1 MCCAQIGQRDLFE
14 ARVLDAIEK
23 YQKGTVAT
31 LSFLTP
37 GERKRAERILCAAG
51 VLGLVWSFGGYP
63 DAERASLFL
72 LPEYLTDCLSAPLNE
87 CGNEEI
93 SALLGEELDEA
104 VCAVRIKGSGFR
116 TLSHR
121 DFLGSILG
129 LGIARDALGDVAV
142 QDAHTAVVFCPRTLA
157 RFLLTS
163 LERVGSDAVRV
174 FDYVPD
180 EHFTDG
186 RNYQPVSDTVSSARL
201 DCVVAALC
209 RLSRGDAAAAI
220 QAGRVTLR
228 FLPCESVSTT
238 VCEGDVLSVR
248 GCGKFRITELSMP
261 TRKGRLVLKA
271 QQYM

>member
-23 YQKGTVAT
+23 HQKGIVAT

-37 GERKRAERILCAAG
+37 GERKRAERILRAAG
-51 VLGLVWSFGGYP
+51 VLGQAWSFGGYP

-72 LPEYLTDCLSAPLNE
+72 LPEYLTDCLGAPLAE
-87 CGNEEI
+87 CDSSEVC
-93 SALLGEELDEA
+93 ALLGEELNDA

-142 QDAHTAVVFCPRTLA
+142 QDAHTAVVFGPRALVQ
-157 RFLLTS
+157 FLLNS
-163 LERVGSDAVRV
+163 LERVGADAVRV
-174 FDYVPD
+174 SEYVLD
-180 EHFTDG
+180 ENFTDG
-186 RNYQPVSDTVSSARL
+186 RHYQPVNDTVASARL

-209 RLSRGDAAAAI
+209 SLSRDAAQTAVRTGLVEVDFEVEERTDLI
-220 QAGRVTLR
+220 LV
-228 FLPCESVSTT
+228 PPTT
-238 VCEGDVLSVR
+238 VSVR
-248 GCGKFRITELSMP
+248 GYGRFILRSFDGQ
-261 TRKGRLVLKA
+261 TRKGRLRLCADRLV
-271 QQYM
+271 

>member
-51 VLGLVWSFGGYP
+51 VLGQVWSFGGYP

-72 LPEYLTDCLSAPLNE
+72 LPEYLTDCFSAPLNE

-209 RLSRGDAAAAI
+209 NLSRDAAQTAVRTGMVEVDFEVEERTDAI
-220 QAGRVTLR
+220 LTPPA
-228 FLPCESVSTT
+228 T
-238 VCEGDVLSVR
+238 VSVR
-248 GCGKFRITELSMP
+248 GHGRFVLRSFDGE
-261 TRKGRLVLKA
+261 TRKGRLRLRADRLV
-271 QQYM
+271 